1 MSSSFQAATELSR
14 RFLTWWGNELAELIP
29 AALRRWASRDARRTV
44 LAVENGGFIHYEES
58 GGRLVRQNEAVL
70 SAGEAAEEGTNLR
83 GLGTGRSGGPIGIR
97 LPRTACLIRRIE
109 LPAAARADFAKIL
122 KLDLERSTPFRL
134 QDVYCDHVVEDGAPR
149 QGKIWVR
156 QVVVKREHI
165 DPLVQQ
171 LAGSGVSVAFA
182 DCWDDAGKQGLPID
196 LLHSARQELSTATRR
211 RLSTAAVMAACAL
224 LLSGSAVAIGLARY
238 EAALQRL
245 EEETDAAKANALAVR
260 RSLTTVE
267 GALGQV
273 AELRRLKAR
282 PPVIRVLDELT
293 RLLPDTAWVSYLKV
307 EGGAVEVTIVAPATG
322 ELLALFERSPLFTGA
337 SLTAPVTYDAA
348 GQSER
353 ATVRMTLKPPAEP
366 VRAQRAAGSRS

>member
-1 MSSSFQAATELSR
+1 MSSSFQAATEMFR
-14 RFLTWWGNELAELIP
+14 RFLTWWGNELAELVP
-29 AALRRWASRDARRTV
+29 VALRRWATRDARRTV
-44 LAVENGGFIHYEES
+44 LSVENGGFIHYEEA
-58 GGRLVRQNEAVL
+58 GGRLARRNEATL
-70 SAGEAAEEGTNLR
+70 RAGDAAEDGADLR
-83 GLGTGRSGGPIGIR
+83 GLGRSGGPFGIR
-97 LPRTACLIRRIE
+97 LPRSACLIRRIE
-109 LPAAARADFAKIL
+109 LPAAARTDFAKIL
-122 KLDLERSTPFRL
+122 RLDLERSTPFRH

-165 DPLVQQ
+165 DPLVRQ
-171 LAGSGVSVAFA
+171 LADGGVSVAFA
-182 DCWDDAGKQGLPID
+182 DCWDDVGRHGLPID
-196 LLHSARQELSTATRR
+196 LLHSARQESGAATQRR
-211 RLSTAAVMAACAL
+211 ISPAALLAACVL
-224 LLSGSAVAIGLARY
+224 VLSGSAIAIGLARY

-267 GALGQV
+267 GSLGQV

-307 EGGAVEVTIVAPATG
+307 EGEAVEATIVAPATG
-322 ELLALFERSPLFTGA
+322 ELLALFERSPLFTGV

-353 ATVRMTLKPPAEP
+353 ASVRMTLKPPAEP
-366 VRAQRAAGSRS
+366 ARALRAAGSKT